1 MKQVIVVRN
10 DLKMGKGKLDA
21 QCCHACL
28 GSYEKVN
35 SSVIRRWESEGS
47 AKVVLKVSSLDDLF
61 VIKEMAKKKYVQN
74 KTITVKDA
82 NGKNVKVKARTQA
95 GTTIIE
101 PTTGRVVAMNVEL
114 PSSVEKMLFG
124 VFFSNIPQFL

>member
-10 DLKMGKGKLDA
+10 DLKMGKGKLAA

-47 AKVVLKVSSLDDLF
+47 AKVVLKVSSLDGLF
-61 VIKEMAKKKYVQN
+61 VIKEMAKKNNIPNFLVTDAGRTQLPTS
-74 KTITVKDA
+74 TITCLGIGPDEDEIID
-82 NGKNVKVKARTQA
+82 KVTQD
-95 GTTIIE
+95 
-101 PTTGRVVAMNVEL
+101 L
-114 PSSVEKMLFG
+114 KL
-124 VFFSNIPQFL
+124 L